1 MPRRAHDDHHEA
13 DITRAR
19 LAAIVDSSDD
29 AIISKDLDG
38 FITSWNRAAERIFG
52 WTEAQAVGQ
61 HVTLIIPPERRA
73 EEDHVLAR
81 IRCGERVEHFETVH
95 ITKSGQLVDVSTSVS
110 PVRDAAGPIVGASTI
125 ARDVTERR
133 HIARLLAREQ
143 EARREAES
151 LSRTKDQLLA
161 TVSHELRTPL
171 NSIFGWARILQ
182 GAVTDDGLRMRAINA
197 IVRSA
202 SAQAR
207 LVEDLLDL
215 ARITTGRMRLDFE
228 AMDLNAVTEAA
239 LAAVRPAADAKG
251 VALVTALDR
260 SLGTIRGAPDRMQQ
274 VVWNLVLNAVKFT
287 PRGGHVEVSVR
298 PAGPMVEV
306 VVRDTGE
313 GIAPELLPHVF
324 EPFRQADSSS
334 TRAHGGLGL
343 GLALV
348 RQLVD
353 LHGGQVRAESVGK
366 GQGSTFTV
374 ELPRAAPQPGDRSQ
388 MAPMLNGL
396 RVLVVDDDMEALDM
410 STTSLKET
418 GAEVRA
424 ASSAFHAYELIN
436 IWQPDVVLTD
446 LAMPGE
452 DGYMLL
458 RALRTAFAGN
468 GTKVPVVALTA
479 YGQSENRARA
489 VQAGF
494 DLYLAKPIDPAD
506 LASAIATV
514 ARRARQAADD
524 GSSPSF
530 PSPYPDTN
538 PLEPS
543 DS

>member
-1 MPRRAHDDHHEA
+1 
-13 DITRAR
+13 
-19 LAAIVDSSDD
+19 
-29 AIISKDLDG
+29 
-38 FITSWNRAAERIFG
+38 
-52 WTEAQAVGQ
+52 
-61 HVTLIIPPERRA
+61 
-73 EEDHVLAR
+73 
-81 IRCGERVEHFETVH
+81 
-95 ITKSGQLVDVSTSVS
+95 
-110 PVRDAAGPIVGASTI
+110 
-125 ARDVTERR
+125 
-133 HIARLLAREQ
+133 
-143 EARREAES
+143 
-151 LSRTKDQLLA
+151 
-161 TVSHELRTPL
+161 
-171 NSIFGWARILQ
+171 
-182 GAVTDDGLRMRAINA
+182 
-197 IVRSA
+197 
-202 SAQAR
+202 
-207 LVEDLLDL
+207 
-215 ARITTGRMRLDFE
+215 
-228 AMDLNAVTEAA
+228 
-239 LAAVRPAADAKG
+239 
-251 VALVTALDR
+251 
-260 SLGTIRGAPDRMQQ
+260 
-274 VVWNLVLNAVKFT
+274 
-287 PRGGHVEVSVR
+287 VEVSVR